1 MERAGGAGGAP
12 GGSPGAATRATLM
25 FAPPMSHPTT
35 PRASHI
41 GRVRVI
47 GVIDLRAGLAVH
59 ARGGKRDMYQPV
71 RSRLVSPAQ
80 AGDASALA
88 RAYRDRAQ
96 VAEIYV
102 ADLDAIGDA
111 TGQPQDL
118 DGILSAGLPVMVD
131 AGTATVP
138 AAQRVLALGATR
150 VVVGLETLATFG
162 DLGAIIGSAGPPA
175 VVFSLDLRDGRPVT
189 PAGAPF
195 GGDTPMILAERAV
208 SAGAQSILVLDL
220 GRVGRASG
228 PDLTLFARIR
238 DTLPGIELL
247 AGGGVRDA
255 ADVAELAAA
264 GVDGVLAGT
273 ALHEGRDLAQGG

>member
-1 MERAGGAGGAP
+1 
-12 GGSPGAATRATLM
+12 M

-80 AGDASALA
+80 AGDATALA
-88 RAYRDRAQ
+88 RAYRDRAK

-111 TGQPQDL
+111 TGRPHDL
-118 DGILSAGLPVMVD
+118 SGIVAAGLPVMVD

-138 AAQRVLALGATR
+138 AAQRVLELGATR
-150 VVVGLETLATFG
+150 VVVGLETLASFA
-162 DLGAIIGSAGPPA
+162 DLGAIIRAAGPGA
-175 VVFSLDLRDGRPVT
+175 VVFSLDLREGRPVT
-189 PAGAPF
+189 RAGSASAEELPVA
-195 GGDTPMILAERAV
+195 LAERAV
-208 SAGAQSILVLDL
+208 AAGARSILVLDL

-228 PDLTLFARIR
+228 PDLTLFTRMR
-238 DTLPGIELL
+238 DVLPGIELL

-255 ADVAELAAA
+255 ADVAKLSAA

-273 ALHEGRDLAQGG
+273 ALHEGRDLAHGG